1 MSLSTDELC
10 RLCIFSF
17 DYVQP
22 RQADQARK
30 TRFFRRLYGQTQL
43 VRRLLRDG
51 RTVSYTYR
59 YPGILAEVPH
69 VRLGKSVFG
78 VRPGTEHP
86 VLDLLESFEEVSFYK
101 FTGWVPTRMWQQT
114 NRKLLIVTSSLIARF
129 GYLSVL
135 LVVARRGEPVMADD
149 LIDFGFDADF
159 VVAASNY
166 LQQNGL
172 LATRQEG
179 LYCTARGS
187 ALAQTLIALVDRNGA
202 T

>member
-43 VRRLLRDG
+43 VRRRLRDG